1 MKHQKWIAG
10 ALALATVCTMGLT
23 SMATEVQP
31 AELQTEIVEVV
42 KPKKDD
48 ARRKQR
54 IAARDEK
61 IQGAKQKRENRLK
74 ARDEKI
80 EAAKKK
86 REEKRANRK
95 TAAKKQKAAAQK
107 EEMV

>member
-31 AELQTEIVEVV
+31 AEPRTEIVEVV

-48 ARRKQR
+48 VRRKQR
-54 IAARDEK
+54 LAARDEK
-61 IQGAKQKRENRLK
+61 IEAAKQKRENRLK

-80 EAAKKK
+80 EANKKK

-95 TAAKKQKAAAQK
+95 VAAKKLKATAQTA
-107 EEMV
+107 EVE